1 MTYKKPEQKLVS
13 FSIGSPELD
22 SVSKDI
28 LGGWS
33 IINIVRNGNCYVAI
47 MELRSE
53 ASASEA
59 SVFIPPRKKIKISSK

>member
-33 IINIVRNGNCYVAI
+33 IINIVRNGNYYVAI
-47 MELRSE
+47 MELRRGVISSE
-53 ASASEA
+53 E
-59 SVFIPPRKKIKISSK
+59 SVFIPPRKKIKILSK